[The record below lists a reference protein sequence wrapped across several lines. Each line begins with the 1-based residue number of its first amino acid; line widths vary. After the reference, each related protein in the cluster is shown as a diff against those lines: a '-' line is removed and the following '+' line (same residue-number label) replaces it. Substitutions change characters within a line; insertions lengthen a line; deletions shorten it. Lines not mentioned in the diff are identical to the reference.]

1 MNLKFYFNLASGYAK
16 GKGTQ
21 TRLLPRT
28 AC

>member
-1 MNLKFYFNLASGYAK
+1 LKFYFNLASGYAK